1 MCLCCPATGS
11 SLGGWLG
18 LQLAV
23 DMPQLVDGLLLVAPA
38 LDFTQRQIWARL
50 SPEQQAAAQRE
61 GMVPIESK

>member
-1 MCLCCPATGS
+1 
-11 SLGGWLG
+11 
-18 LQLAV
+18 
-23 DMPQLVDGLLLVAPA
+23 MPQLVDGLLLVAPA